1 MKVAALKELAI
12 VVGTRGTMPLVAKG
26 AYVNVIEGTERAMNA
41 ALREE
46 QFALFRQLL
55 EPEQAWVATIV
66 PGGWLVR
73 SALKAL
79 SLGASASYRTFK
91 KPRDAAEWLAEYI
104 DLPVDDV
111 RAFVAWGRQL
121 PRG

>member
-1 MKVAALKELAI
+1 MKVAALKELAA
-12 VVGTRGTMPLVAKG
+12 VVGARGTMPLVTRG

-55 EPEQAWVATIV
+55 EPEQAWVATVV
-66 PGGWLVR
+66 PRGWLVR
-73 SALKAL
+73 SALKVL
-79 SLGASASYRTFK
+79 SLGASASYRTFE
-91 KPRDAAEWLAEYI
+91 KPREAAEWIAEYI
-104 DLPVDDV
+104 DMPVDDL

-121 PRG
+121 G